1 MLNNNN
7 DEFILLI
14 MNCEKYKWKAKFQ
27 KNTWLKNLS
36 SFITYYHVL
45 GDPNLE
51 TEYLFDNESKLLYVK
66 TEDDYNSLPKKVIA
80 AYQGIYQT
88 FPNLKYIFKTDDDQ
102 ILIKPAFFEIIK
114 NIIITKKKQDK
125 VHYGGFPVNILNPQL
140 SSYYL
145 IHPELPQNIVLQKT
159 VYCNGRFYLL
169 SKEAIENLITKR
181 KEIEK
186 EFFEDYAIGYN
197 LDPSFKETLLP
208 IKSKLYFQDQDIS

>member
-1 MLNNNN
+1 MYLENSN
-7 DEFILLI
+7 EFVLLI
-14 MNCEKYKWKAKFQ
+14 MNCEKYQWKAQ
-27 KNTWLKNLS
+27 KQKETWLQNIP
-36 SFITYYHVL
+36 SFITYYHVI
-45 GDPNLE
+45 GNPNLE
-51 TEYLFDNESKLLYVK
+51 TDFFFDDTNKVLYVK
-66 TEDDYNSLPKKVIA
+66 SEDDYNSLPKKVIA
-80 AYQGIYQT
+80 SYQTIYQT
-88 FPNLKYIFKTDDDQ
+88 FHDLKYIFKTDDDQ
-102 ILIKPAFFEIIK
+102 MLTNPKFFEIIK
-114 NIIITKKKQDK
+114 NIIIAKKKQHK

-186 EFFEDYAIGYN
+186 EYFEDYAIGYN

-208 IKSKLYFQDQDIS
+208 INSKLYFQDQHTY

>member
-1 MLNNNN
+1 MSLENNN
-7 DEFILLI
+7 EFVLLI
-14 MNCEKYKWKAKFQ
+14 MNCEKYQWKAQLQ
-27 KNTWLKNLS
+27 KESWLKNLP

-45 GDPNLE
+45 GNTNLE
-51 TEYLFDNESKLLYVK
+51 TEYHFVHDSNLLYVK

-80 AYQGIYQT
+80 SYQTIYQN

-102 ILIKPAFFEIIK
+102 MLTNPKFFEIIK
-114 NIIITKKKQDK
+114 NIILSRNPK

-186 EFFEDYAIGYN
+186 EYFEDYAIGYN
-197 LDPSFKETLLP
+197 LDPSFKDTLLP
-208 IKSKLYFQDQDIS
+208 INSKLYFQDQDTS